1 MAAISEVANPEITNP
16 TSFLLDGQAVDALP
30 GETILQAARRHGVD
44 IPHLCYK
51 DGLRPDGNCRACV
64 VEVKGERALAAS
76 CCRTPQ
82 EGMDV
87 ATTSERARHSQKMV
101 LELLL
106 SDVVET
112 AYTRDSELDTWA
124 RALAVGKPRFAPRRQ
139 PGSDG
144 SHPAITV
151 NLDACIQCTAVSVPA
166 VKSR

>member
-124 RALAVGKPRFAPRRQ
+124 RALAVGSRASHHVGSQNRMGRIRPLPLILMPVFSAP
-139 PGSDG
+139 
-144 SHPAITV
+144 
-151 NLDACIQCTAVSVPA
+151 AVSVPA